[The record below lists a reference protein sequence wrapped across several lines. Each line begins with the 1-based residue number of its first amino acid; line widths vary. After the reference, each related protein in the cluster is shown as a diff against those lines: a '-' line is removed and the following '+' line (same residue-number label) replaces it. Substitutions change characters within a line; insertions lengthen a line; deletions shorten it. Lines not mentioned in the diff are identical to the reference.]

1 MKNYKALDSYKL
13 LESGWVQT
21 VRHIIPDDTTLTV
34 LRADVTPSFRVNE
47 PPHHPWAAVT
57 QRGDVVAAHCDCK
70 AGLGESCSH
79 IGGLLYKVEMIVRVG
94 GARDPA
100 CTDVLCTWNE
110 ASMKG
115 VQTAR
120 VADINFYGDKPKE
133 KVVANNA
140 PARRADPQP
149 VSSDVFEDFLVSLLA
164 ASNPV
169 MPVGLSLFGSTSS
182 NFAPKKAVVPSQKVP
197 PGLRSLYRGV
207 EGFNSLD
214 EVYSAATQTMKL
226 DHKDVEHIGNVTK
239 LQSKSLVWY
248 EQRAG
253 RITSSVSHSVLRT
266 STTKPSQYLIKS
278 ICCDRPSNL
287 KTTAIVWGN
296 EHEQVARQ
304 QYADGAISSVH
315 SDLKVNNCGLLIK
328 REQPFLAASPD
339 AMLACSCHGMGVL
352 EIKCPFKFREMSVE
366 EMSKEKDSC
375 RDQNLELKES
385 HQYYTQTQHQ
395 MYVTG
400 ASYCEFLMWLPTG
413 GHVCTVFPDKEYTLT
428 SVPVLTAFWEG
439 HVRPELLFR
448 KLELSTKQT
457 EHGNKQGHCLDLI
470 CRIGKVPCKITK
482 RFFIRPITRS
492 I

>member
-1 MKNYKALDSYKL
+1 MRNYKALDSYKL

-34 LRADVTPSFRVNE
+34 LRADVTPSFRMNE
-47 PPHHPWAAVT
+47 PPHHPWAAIT

-70 AGLGESCSH
+70 AGLGESYSH

-100 CTDVLCTWNE
+100 CTDLLCTWNE

-115 VQTAR
+115 VQPAR

-133 KVVANNA
+133 KVIANNA

-149 VSSDVFEDFLVSLLA
+149 VSSDGFEEFLVSLLA

-207 EGFNSLD
+207 EGFKSLD
-214 EVYSAATQTMKL
+214 EVYSAATQTMTL
-226 DHKDVEHIGNVTK
+226 DQKDVEHIGNVTK

-266 STTKPSQYLIKS
+266 STTKPSQNLIKT
-278 ICCDRPSNL
+278 ICCDRPSKL
-287 KTTAIVWGN
+287 KTTAIMWGN
-296 EHEQVARQ
+296 QHEEVARQ

-315 SDLKVNNCGLLIK
+315 SDLKVNNCELLIK

-339 AMLACSCHGMGVL
+339 AMLVSWDGRAG
-352 EIKCPFKFREMSVE
+352 
-366 EMSKEKDSC
+366 D
-375 RDQNLELKES
+375 
-385 HQYYTQTQHQ
+385 
-395 MYVTG
+395 
-400 ASYCEFLMWLPTG
+400 
-413 GHVCTVFPDKEYTLT
+413 
-428 SVPVLTAFWEG
+428 
-439 HVRPELLFR
+439 
-448 KLELSTKQT
+448 
-457 EHGNKQGHCLDLI
+457 
-470 CRIGKVPCKITK
+470 KVPI
-482 RFFIRPITRS
+482 
-492 I
+492 